1 MAEWLSD
8 LAVGQWFKV
17 DGEPFDA
24 SALEALRRRTA
35 WVDPAVQLWNRPLL
49 GNIHYGA
56 GERRPPLPLALR
68 VSELQAMLHR
78 LPDGLATGLGEGGGL
93 LSGGE
98 GQRVRFARALQRR
111 EARLVI
117 LDEPFRA
124 LDRTQRRRLL
134 QRARGY
140 WSNATLFHVTHDL
153 EETRSFDRVI
163 VIEGGRIVEDGAPGE
178 LASRLDSRY
187 SELLRAGEAVREEL
201 WGAAAW
207 RRLWLEDGRFRRRA
221 PRRRAVKERP

>member
-1 MAEWLSD
+1 MRLAAVVREGTGERLSLQLAEGVR
-8 LAVGQWFKV
+8 AQ
-17 DGEPFDA
+17 
-24 SALEALRRRTA
+24 
-35 WVDPAVQLWNRPLL
+35 LL
-49 GNIHYGA
+49 GQGRV
-56 GERRPPLPLALR
+56 RRQVVPCDEVRDVVDHARALPLALR